1 MIWEILY
8 KCTFDSANLK
18 QISKMIKHSQDKR
31 DKPLDYFI
39 DLTTNH
45 HKLL

>member
-8 KCTFDSANLK
+8 KCTFESANLK
-18 QISKMIKHSQDKR
+18 QIAKMIKHSQDKR

-45 HKLL
+45 KLL

>member
-18 QISKMIKHSQDKR
+18 QISSLIKHSQDKK
-31 DKPLDYFI
+31 DKRLNYFI
-39 DLTTNH
+39 YLTTIDMM
-45 HKLL
+45 L

>member
-8 KCTFDSANLK
+8 KCTLDSANLK
-18 QISKMIKHSQDKR
+18 QIPKMIKHSQDKR

-39 DLTTNH
+39 DLTTH
-45 HKLL
+45 RQELL